1 MRKIVLL
8 FSLFTFPL
16 LGFSQGLDADNYESE
31 FIWGINKN
39 TSGGLIGG
47 FVIRSSKR
55 INDRLYQSIG
65 FELVNVKHPLEVRR
79 NSRITGNLFIY
90 GKSNYLY
97 ALRGQYG
104 RELILFRKAPQQ
116 GVEIKAVVAIGPS
129 IGILAPYYID
139 YDVDGNI
146 TSIDT
151 KKEQYDPNKHKFQ
164 DILGTGHVL
173 QGIQESKIKLGGNF
187 KAALSFELGT
197 LKSHVTGFEAGFLLD
212 AYTEEITL
220 MPTAENNAIFPT
232 AFITLFYGKRR

>member
-1 MRKIVLL
+1 MRKIALL
-8 FSLFTFPL
+8 FSLLTLPL

-104 RELILFRKAPQQ
+104 RELVLFRKAPHQ

-173 QGIQESKIKLGGNF
+173 QGIQESKFKLGGNF

-212 AYTEEITL
+212 AYTEKIPL
-220 MPTAENNAIFPT
+220 MPTAENKAIFPT

>member
-1 MRKIVLL
+1 MRKIALL
-8 FSLFTFPL
+8 SFFFFSMSVV
-16 LGFSQGLDADNYESE
+16 GYSQQNDADSYETE

-39 TSGGLIGG
+39 TAGGFIGG

-65 FELVNVKHPLEVRR
+65 VELMNVKHPQEVRVR
-79 NSRITGNLFIY
+79 SGTGNFFIY

-97 ALRGQYG
+97 ALRAQYG
-104 RELILFRKAPQQ
+104 RELIVFKKASQQ
-116 GVEIKAVVAIGPS
+116 GVEIKAVVAAGPS

-139 YDVDGNI
+139 YNADGGNTGI
-146 TSIDT
+146 NSR
-151 KKEQYDPNKHKFQ
+151 KEQYDPDRHSFPK
-164 DILGTGHVL
+164 ILGTGHVL
-173 QGIQESKIKLGGNF
+173 QGIQESQFRIGGNV

-212 AYTEEITL
+212 AYAGDIPL
-220 MPTAENNAIFPT
+220 LPTAKNKSVFPT